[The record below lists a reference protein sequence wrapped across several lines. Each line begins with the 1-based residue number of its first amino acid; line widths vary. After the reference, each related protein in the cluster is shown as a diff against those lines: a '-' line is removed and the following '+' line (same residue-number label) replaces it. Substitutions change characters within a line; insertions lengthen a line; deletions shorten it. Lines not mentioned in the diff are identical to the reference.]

1 MSKQPIEWQHP
12 LPWSFSTALSNACK
26 PLSQNNPTSSQAKGE
41 QQFDNIREDERI
53 IKYRAR
59 EIEMLDKSGSMVK
72 KTDYLI
78 TCVQGPVSD
87 HNNLPTNIKIGD
99 VIKIGKNLI
108 TANIIIATYA
118 KETLRYGKEIL
129 QEAGTT
135 DCTIVERE
143 DLLPYDNNCKALWIN
158 VKKCRVLLR

>member
-1 MSKQPIEWQHP
+1 LSFLNELKKDKQGLEECLNKIRTEYIVNTMSKQPIEWQYP
-12 LPWSFSTALSNACK
+12 LPWSFSTALGNACK

-53 IKYRAR
+53 IEYRAR
-59 EIEMLDKSGSMVK
+59 EIEILDKSGSMVK

-118 KETLRYGKEIL
+118 KDSELT
-129 QEAGTT
+129 
-135 DCTIVERE
+135 
-143 DLLPYDNNCKALWIN
+143 P
-158 VKKCRVLLR
+158 